1 MSLESVIDSIEK
13 ARDNIIS
20 DMVEMIRIPAIGPF
34 NGGEGETARADHLMS
49 YLKDFDVVE
58 RKDVADIHFP
68 SVNRPNIIAKKFGKE
83 KGTVWIVS
91 HMDTVLPGDLSKW
104 DSPPFEPK
112 VDGDRI
118 FGLGAEDNGQAVI
131 ASIYGAK
138 FIENGSLSKKS
149 IGLAIVSDEE
159 TTSLM
164 GISHLID
171 EGCFSE
177 DDVIIVPDW
186 GVPGGTMIEVAEKH
200 LLWFKVCVNGKQIHG
215 SIPDKGLNSFR
226 ISADLIC
233 KLSDRLKEKFGNSNP
248 IFRPSVST
256 FEPTKSYSDPVSVNI
271 IPGYF
276 EFYMDCRIL
285 PEYDPEIVFDYV
297 KRIVSEYSEE
307 TEAEIGVV
315 LEQMTFSGKPSSTDS
330 EAFKAFRES
339 VEAVVDGKVETVGV
353 GGGTCANFFRL
364 KGMDAYVWQTGGG
377 TLHQPNEHV
386 FVSNI
391 ISDAKVYANLFYRL
405 CV

>member
-1 MSLESVIDSIEK
+1 MLNCFSFVPEGVVDCQVKAYLQETWRSKEIATRKVPSI
-13 ARDNIIS
+13 IICPGGAYSNVS
-20 DMVEMIRIPAIGPF
+20 DRE
-34 NGGEGETARADHLMS
+34 
-49 YLKDFDVVE
+49 
-58 RKDVADIHFP
+58 HFP
-68 SVNRPNIIAKKFGKE
+68 VGREYLAAGYHVFILTYSVKE
-83 KGTVWIVS
+83 
-91 HMDTVLPGDLSKW
+91 
-104 DSPPFEPK
+104 E
-112 VDGDRI
+112 
-118 FGLGAEDNGQAVI
+118 
-131 ASIYGAK
+131 AK

-200 LLWFKVCVNGKQIHG
+200 LLWFKVCVTGKQIHG

-307 TEAEIGVV
+307 TEAEIEVV